1 MSRWARARAI
11 PVLLAV
17 ACAALD
23 VSGTYE
29 GVQAAAG
36 AGARHVRVTL
46 KPDGAAAVSSAY
58 TARPSRFLVEGTW
71 QADGN
76 VITVKLDRGDL
87 VFRRSGDYLFPTHW
101 DPAAWSEA
109 GPGELARV
117 R

>member
-1 MSRWARARAI
+1 MALARALVA
-11 PVLLAV
+11 LFAA
-17 ACAALD
+17 ACAATGI
-23 VSGTYE
+23 SGTYE

-36 AGARHVRVTL
+36 AGARHVRLTL
-46 KPDGAAAVSSAY
+46 KPDGSAAVSSAY

-71 QADGN
+71 HAEGN